1 MVEGG
6 GRDVPLRQIKTQ
18 KPNQNQSET
27 MNTTLNISIDTAQV
41 ALVVSSL
48 KDDELALLMRALAAC
63 AHGEDVEPFLNTS
76 GLVIAYGLLSPPIT
90 QSVQR
95 VTTLRANGA
104 KGGRPR
110 KQAKPDAAG
119 SDLVSTKKS
128 KKEELSPTPPI
139 EEKIK
144 KNNNITL
151 SPCACEGDGE
161 TNPPASVAPL
171 AQVAVL
177 EWEELH
183 ERMLQEQPWL
193 DELCM
198 SRGISRG
205 EMTTYVQDFITYLR
219 ERDLR
224 ETLQHAKSHFVNQLP
239 YIIKI
244 FKTQHN
250 HEKQH
255 SKNRQEYPADPVA
268 RRESE
273 RESRRQEV
281 CLAIAELR
289 AKSQRPVA
297 VPF

>member
-1 MVEGG
+1 M
-6 GRDVPLRQIKTQ
+6 K
-18 KPNQNQSET
+18 S
-27 MNTTLNISIDTAQV
+27 TLNINFDPAMMTMVAASLNSSELGRLFRAITACMAGEDAGEHLSNSALRLAYALLRPSIDE
-41 ALVVSSL
+41 SL
-48 KDDELALLMRALAAC
+48 QRLA
-63 AHGEDVEPFLNTS
+63 VN
-76 GLVIAYGLLSPPIT
+76 
-90 QSVQR
+90 
-95 VTTLRANGA
+95 RANGA

-110 KQAKPDAAG
+110 KQPKPDAAG

-128 KKEELSPTPPI
+128 KKEELPPTPPI

-151 SPCACEGDGE
+151 SPCAREGDGE
-161 TNPPASVAPL
+161 INPPASAAPL
-171 AQVAVL
+171 APVAVL

-244 FKTQHN
+244 YKTQHN
-250 HEKQH
+250 HEKLH
-255 SKNRQEYPADPVA
+255 SKNRQEFPADPVA